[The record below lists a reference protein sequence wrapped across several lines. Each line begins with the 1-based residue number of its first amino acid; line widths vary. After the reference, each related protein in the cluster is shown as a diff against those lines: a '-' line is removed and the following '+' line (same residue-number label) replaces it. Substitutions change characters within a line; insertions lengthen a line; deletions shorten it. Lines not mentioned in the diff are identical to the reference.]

1 MNYNNGLYGDICN
14 LRDVK
19 KIKYVKRSWYS
30 DFSYKISLYKK
41 RKIEQ
46 FMKLGFIVKSNKKWC
61 SDSKKW
67 KTDYIVLKVIK
78 ISIYTIAN
86 FSSTKYIVD
95 RTFKISL
102 NNN

>member
-14 LRDVK
+14 LRDLK

-30 DFSYKISLYKK
+30 NFSYDINLYKK
-41 RKIEQ
+41 RKVEQ
-46 FMKLGFIVKSNKKWC
+46 FMKLGFIVKSDKRWC
-61 SDSKKW
+61 QDFKQW
-67 KTDYIVLKVIK
+67 KTDFIVLKVIK
-78 ISIYTIAN
+78 ISMYEIAN
-86 FSSTKYIVD
+86 FSSKKYIVD